1 MPTPV
6 QLDFSKAQ
14 PISQGGGGV
23 TLDFSKAQPIA
34 QSSPAPSMTANP
46 RGEGTYPMWDTAGKM
61 HQIPFSAVNSYAKQ
75 GFKFDTNPIK
85 DPTNK
90 DRNGLDPS
98 QAYQRDL
105 SYATTGPGHEAEY
118 AASDRNAPLPMQAV
132 SGVVKGIGTVGKPA
146 MDVVGRLGG
155 VPQSAIDSSLQAQTP
170 MEMAAK
176 VGTMGAVA
184 APAAVMAPAAT
195 AGGLVGGGIGAGVGH
210 MAANAIG
217 ASPENAALMEDAGG
231 IVGGIGG
238 AKLGGPIYDLLPNK
252 ARAVNTLNEVSQAA
266 KDVPVQMTA
275 TDPAVGG
282 FKQYVATGGR
292 GTPVINKLAKR
303 MAATDE
309 QGPLMFPEARQ
320 FYTNVSRSS
329 ARPGFLRRAIE
340 SPSAPDMRRNLGNV
354 REAMSNDLTDTAG
367 SVGMGD
373 KYTQGM
379 TEYKNAAR
387 LNRAAKVGGTIAA
400 EEALRRSGLLGKI
413 ASGAANMAG
422 R

>member
-1 MPTPV
+1 
-6 QLDFSKAQ
+6 
-14 PISQGGGGV
+14 
-23 TLDFSKAQPIA
+23 
-34 QSSPAPSMTANP
+34 
-46 RGEGTYPMWDTAGKM
+46 
-61 HQIPFSAVNSYAKQ
+61 
-75 GFKFDTNPIK
+75 
-85 DPTNK
+85 
-90 DRNGLDPS
+90 
-98 QAYQRDL
+98 
-105 SYATTGPGHEAEY
+105 
-118 AASDRNAPLPMQAV
+118 
-132 SGVVKGIGTVGKPA
+132 
-146 MDVVGRLGG
+146 
-155 VPQSAIDSSLQAQTP
+155 
-170 MEMAAK
+170 
-176 VGTMGAVA
+176 
-184 APAAVMAPAAT
+184 
-195 AGGLVGGGIGAGVGH
+195 
-210 MAANAIG
+210 
-217 ASPENAALMEDAGG
+217 
-231 IVGGIGG
+231 
-238 AKLGGPIYDLLPNK
+238 
-252 ARAVNTLNEVSQAA
+252 
-266 KDVPVQMTA
+266 
-275 TDPAVGG
+275 VGG

-354 REAMSNDLTDTAG
+354 REAMSNDLTDAAG

-373 KYTQGM
+373 QYTQGM

>member
-1 MPTPV
+1 MPDKWA
-6 QLDFSKAQ
+6 QYAQ
-14 PISQGGGGV
+14 PSTGDKWAQY
-23 TLDFSKAQPIA
+23 AQPA
-34 QSSPAPSMTANP
+34 PAETPPPAPSMTANP
-46 RGEGTYPMWDTAGKM
+46 RGEGTYLMWDDKGQK
-61 HQIPFSAVNSYAKQ
+61 IPVPYSQVPSDQQKGY
-75 GFKFDTNPIK
+75 KFDTNPTPEAGYFGQPSMGLTPEKQYQK
-85 DPTNK
+85 DHAYDK
-90 DRNGLDPS
+90 NGPS
-98 QAYQRDL
+98 AMQQVG
-105 SYATTGPGHEAEY
+105 TGIAKGGMTLVSP
-118 AASDRNAPLPMQAV
+118 AAHLMQATIPENERTPLAHAFDADTPLE
-132 SGVVKGIGTVGKPA
+132 KVGKW
-146 MDVVGRLGG
+146 GTIGG
-155 VPQSAIDSSLQAQTP
+155 
-170 MEMAAK
+170 
-176 VGTMGAVA
+176 
-184 APAAVMAPAAT
+184 VMAPAAIAAPGAT
-195 AGGLVGGGIGAGVGH
+195 AGGLVGGTLGGMAGGA
-210 MAANAIG
+210 AARKMGLN
-217 ASPENAALMEDAGG
+217 ENQTELLSDAGG
-231 IVGGIGG
+231 LAGGIAG
-238 AKLGGPIYDLLPNK
+238 AKIAGPAISMFPSK
-252 ARAVNTLNEVSQAA
+252 ARAVQTLNEVSQAA

-303 MAATDE
+303 MAATDK